1 MNATIEKTAQRDP
14 VEKFLKETLQSLS
27 AAFLGLVHDTV
38 SPVLR
43 KRSSSK

>member
-1 MNATIEKTAQRDP
+1 MNATIEKTAQKDP
-14 VEKFLKETLQSLS
+14 VEKFLKETLQTLS
-27 AAFLGLVHDTV
+27 AAFLGLLQDAV